1 MNDSRNDF
9 YSSTGSD
16 GMDADE
22 ASDEY
27 RDYVDNVSD
36 NENDDPPA
44 KPGSIHRYDEDT
56 MENESFDRRLSVK
69 EEH

>member
-1 MNDSRNDF
+1 
-9 YSSTGSD
+9 
-16 GMDADE
+16 MDADE